1 MSWDKSSETY
11 LILETSKIDNFII
24 LKCLSCTHLH
34 FQRVICNDE
43 SEEDDRRDR
52 YQSLEG
58 GGVEVLLQERERQRS
73 EQSRAEALGSC
84 DHRENQVLEAAS
96 RALASFVD

>member
-11 LILETSKIDNFII
+11 LILETSKINNFII
-24 LKCLSCTHLH
+24 LKCLSCTYLH

-58 GGVEVLLQERERQRS
+58 GGVEVLLQERERGNG
-73 EQSRAEALGSC
+73 QSRAEALGSC
-84 DHRENQVLEAAS
+84 DHRENQVLEAVS